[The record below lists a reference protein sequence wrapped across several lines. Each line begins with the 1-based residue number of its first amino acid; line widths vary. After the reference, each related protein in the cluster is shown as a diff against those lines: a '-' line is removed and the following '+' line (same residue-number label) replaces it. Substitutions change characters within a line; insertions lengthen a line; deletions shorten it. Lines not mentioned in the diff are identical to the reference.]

1 MPVRPVKN
9 ADKARRGVEL
19 RAAKRRQRPVFH
31 VSGTLFGLSPE
42 DIEAFRRGVEEARGR
57 HLREHRA
64 HQERMRQVEI
74 P

>member
-19 RAAKRRQRPVFH
+19 RATKRRQRPRFYV
-31 VSGTLFGLSPE
+31 GGPLYGLAPE
-42 DIEAFRRGVEEARGR
+42 DIEAFRHGVEEARGR